1 MEGTLRSAEA
11 GDNVGFQRGWAE
23 PAWERQQ
30 EPPGW
35 SWDILGPKLS

>member
-11 GDNVGFQRGWAE
+11 GDKGFQRGWVE
-23 PAWERQQ
+23 TAWERQQ
-30 EPPGW
+30 EPTGW